1 MKIKYPKFTLL
12 ILTFILAY
20 LLIASNDLTGIREL
34 ISHSGMLGIFLAG
47 GLFTYG
53 FTTATATAIFLIMS
67 DNHDLLM
74 TALIGGMG
82 SVIGDLII
90 FKFIRSSFKDEIKK
104 ASREK
109 IIKEANHAVPVK
121 FRHYIRPLLGGMII
135 ASPFPDEIG
144 VGLLATDKR
153 ISQKMLI
160 VISYIFNT
168 LGIYLILLAGSL
180 R

>member
-12 ILTFILAY
+12 IFTFLLAY
-20 LLIASNDLTGIREL
+20 FLIASNDMTEARNI
-34 ISHSGMLGIFLAG
+34 IAQSGALGAFLAG

-67 DNHDLLM
+67 GSHDIVM
-74 TALIGGMG
+74 TALVGGMG
-82 SVIGDLII
+82 SVVGDLII

-104 ASREK
+104 ASNEK
-109 IIKEANHAVPVK
+109 IIKKANHAVPRK
-121 FRHYIRPLLGGMII
+121 LRHYIRPLLGGMII

-153 ISQKMLI
+153 INQKMLI
-160 VISYIFNT
+160 IISYIFNT
-168 LGIYLILLAGSL
+168 LGIFIILLAGSL